1 MEDCLM
7 EVLLKC
13 LEKNVVISMLAFV
26 LTMMTLM
33 MIPEEWYNAKWI
45 SSRFEIFIFSLYY
58 LIILFIKCFF
68 RLCIKLICLL
78 ILKRIGF

>member
-33 MIPEEWYNAKWI
+33 MIPEEWYSAKWI
-45 SSRFEIFIFSLYY
+45 SSRFEIFIFSL
-58 LIILFIKCFF
+58 
-68 RLCIKLICLL
+68 
-78 ILKRIGF
+78 